1 MGPITAHPGG
11 HDHPHGAMRRDEREI
26 TDRAEIDDILRTAKV
41 MYLAL
46 ADDNMPFVVPVFYA
60 WDGTALYF
68 HSAKAGT
75 KIDIINHNPNLC
87 FAIST
92 DQGVVESEV
101 ICNFEARHRTVIGF
115 GQAVFIES
123 EPEKIAA
130 LDLIVARFSDKAWQY
145 PPENLRATRV
155 LRIDVTDIKGKKHG
169 F

>member
-1 MGPITAHPGG
+1 MHPMTAQPVPS
-11 HDHPHGAMRRDEREI
+11 HPHGAMRRDEREI
-26 TDRAEIDDILRTAKV
+26 TDKAEIDEILRAAKV

-46 ADDNMPFVVPVFYA
+46 ADGDMPFVVPVFYA
-60 WDGTALYF
+60 WDGAALYF

-75 KIDIINHNPNLC
+75 KIDIIKKNPKVC

-92 DQGVVESEV
+92 EQGVVESDI
-101 ICNFEARHRTVIGF
+101 ICNFEAKHRTVIGF
-115 GQAVFIES
+115 GQALFIEA

-145 PPENLRATRV
+145 PAENLRATRV